1 MTWVQWDP
9 RSFPAVDPPASV
21 VLTDTDSIRDLA
33 HSPCGVKKSG
43 DGSEDGSKC
52 FEAGVATS
60 LRLDGLDESLG
71 LAFAVRAVTTG
82 GYGPLSRPVTVLP
95 TETGETD
102 DPDDPKDPKASEDP
116 EGASDTT
123 DTTPDPATDA
133 ASVGESP
140 SEATRPV
147 APALEP
153 EVPTVVTLPLY
164 EANRVGGVY
173 DQMNNNQ
180 GNQGSGT
187 AAFNTGTGI
196 DEVVEETTTETVG
209 GGGIGGYGGG
219 IAGYGG
225 GIGGFGGLGFGGY
238 GGLGV
243 GGYGAGNYGGGGG
256 TGIGNGTSVVVGGT
270 TITVTLNVADN
281 TTGTTTEP
289 TPSPSPTPSSSPTP
303 SPPTPSTDP
312 TPSPSPVPTSFAP
325 ELRESGTRENPLPED
340 SKTVARVRVGDA
352 SPDDPVSATGSSNEP
367 AVIKIGDERKKNVQ
381 TVNVGAGGSNS
392 PAQAKPREPDVTVIP
407 LDKKTRESDVVP
419 NVIPLTDAKPRG
431 KAPAVVPLTDAKP
444 RGKAPAVVPLSEQEK
459 AGAEAGKRKKPP
471 GGGRENPITA
481 TAEKKGR
488 EANSRETKSRETNPR
503 APSPGNKPARA
514 AKTID
519 ARARKQPKRS
529 GEARQVEAQARKP

>member
-102 DPDDPKDPKASEDP
+102 DSDDPKDPKASEDP

-187 AAFNTGTGI
+187 AAFNTGTGM

-219 IAGYGG
+219 GIGGYGG
-225 GIGGFGGLGFGGY
+225 GFGYPFAGLGFGGY
-238 GGLGV
+238 GDGLGV
-243 GGYGAGNYGGGGG
+243 GGYGVGNYGGGG

-281 TTGTTTEP
+281 TTGTTT
-289 TPSPSPTPSSSPTP
+289 
-303 SPPTPSTDP
+303 DP

-325 ELRESGTRENPLPED
+325 ELRESGTRENPLPGD
-340 SKTVARVRVGDA
+340 SKTVARVRVGDV

-431 KAPAVVPLTDAKP
+431 KAPAVVPLKDAKP

-488 EANSRETKSRETNPR
+488 EANSRETKSRETKSRETNPR

>member
-1 MTWVQWDP
+1 MAIRLTSCCIHRLPPLDNAGEDVFEPSRIGYQVTWVQWDP

-82 GYGPLSRPVTVLP
+82 GFGPLSRPVTVLP

-102 DPDDPKDPKASEDP
+102 DPEGDPEGAP
-116 EGASDTT
+116 EGASDTSDTT
-123 DTTPDPATDA
+123 DTIPDPATDA

-180 GNQGSGT
+180 GNQGSGGT
-187 AAFNTGTGI
+187 AAFNTGTGM

-219 IAGYGG
+219 GG
-225 GIGGFGGLGFGGY
+225 GIGGYGGGFGYPFAGLGFGGY
-238 GGLGV
+238 GDGLGV
-243 GGYGAGNYGGGGG
+243 GGYGGGIGNYGGG
-256 TGIGNGTSVVVGGT
+256 
-270 TITVTLNVADN
+270 D
-281 TTGTTTEP
+281 
-289 TPSPSPTPSSSPTP
+289 
-303 SPPTPSTDP
+303 
-312 TPSPSPVPTSFAP
+312 
-325 ELRESGTRENPLPED
+325 RYR
-340 SKTVARVRVGDA
+340 
-352 SPDDPVSATGSSNEP
+352 
-367 AVIKIGDERKKNVQ
+367 
-381 TVNVGAGGSNS
+381 
-392 PAQAKPREPDVTVIP
+392 
-407 LDKKTRESDVVP
+407 
-419 NVIPLTDAKPRG
+419 
-431 KAPAVVPLTDAKP
+431 
-444 RGKAPAVVPLSEQEK
+444 
-459 AGAEAGKRKKPP
+459 
-471 GGGRENPITA
+471 
-481 TAEKKGR
+481 
-488 EANSRETKSRETNPR
+488 
-503 APSPGNKPARA
+503 
-514 AKTID
+514 
-519 ARARKQPKRS
+519 
-529 GEARQVEAQARKP
+529 